1 MKKNSNTKNPS
12 QMISDLKKQLAKT
25 LDPMERETILQ
36 RLHHWYQVRN
46 SKPYIS

>member
-1 MKKNSNTKNPS
+1 MRKNNKTKSPS

-25 LDPMERETILQ
+25 LDPMEREFIQQ

-46 SKPYIS
+46 STSN